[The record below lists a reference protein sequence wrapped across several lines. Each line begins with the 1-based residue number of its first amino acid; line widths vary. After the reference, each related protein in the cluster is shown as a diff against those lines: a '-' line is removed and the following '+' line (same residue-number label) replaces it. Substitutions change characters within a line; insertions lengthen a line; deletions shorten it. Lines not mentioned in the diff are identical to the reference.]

1 MYRLAIFVSFYF
13 QVQVYN
19 PDEKPDQSAGRI
31 EALVSAGT
39 ETLAKIGATV
49 IKSDDNIRRYSI
61 EKVNEIVRIVA

>member
-1 MYRLAIFVSFYF
+1 M
-13 QVQVYN
+13 
-19 PDEKPDQSAGRI
+19 PEQSAGRI

-61 EKVNEIVRIVA
+61 EKVNKIVRIVR